1 MKPSQPVL
9 DQVKHICSLYLLVYS
24 IKDGLGQPK
33 TKTNKDTITYIVNI
47 GEQIALE
54 NKHTANP
61 VRIPSG
67 SFFNRTVSRD

>member
-9 DQVKHICSLYLLVYS
+9 DQVKHICSLYLLVYT

-54 NKHTANP
+54 K
-61 VRIPSG
+61 
-67 SFFNRTVSRD
+67 